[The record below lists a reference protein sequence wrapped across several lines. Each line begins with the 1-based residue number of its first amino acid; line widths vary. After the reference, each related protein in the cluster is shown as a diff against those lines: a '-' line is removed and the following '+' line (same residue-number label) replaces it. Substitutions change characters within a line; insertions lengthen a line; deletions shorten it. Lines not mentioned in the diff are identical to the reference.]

1 MSVSDILKYP
11 QYVGSTPLDNF
22 FQDLE
27 AKILSKTRSLKADN
41 QRFVSQLL
49 HYLRKLRT
57 LTLDEQTKLNAK
69 GSDMLPISLHDMKY
83 VERLIALIITYGIYV
98 NLPTDFQ
105 APLQFS
111 KDEVPSSYKPDLST
125 LELVC
130 TMIHNILLQKNDQ
143 KDYVK
148 SIILKG
154 PLFTNSYLGLL
165 TLCVEM
171 PSAEHEKMLPEL
183 ENVQQSYE
191 LFEMYTLLVQEVKNA
206 DAKARL
212 LTQLGTLAVRRN
224 NGVLSLID
232 FIMGVRE
239 DEQVDLEKMNRV
251 AQILVAK
258 PKSTSSIQYFSSL
271 FPQIYDGLSMLNR
284 PIVVSCLNNVVT
296 TFFLKNPKIV
306 RDFLFQKLYKVIF
319 NEPIRDHCAK
329 ELNDTVNVLISL
341 TKNSCNDLL
350 QNLVEGVD
358 KKLFYLNLWT
368 YALFLKRRQKLN
380 PLGQENGPYHEVIL
394 TLLKSFMVLLHDNE
408 VLTYLSMSLLNYRHE
423 KWEYCI
429 DFETQLAYITVRSE
443 QIELKVR
450 QEWKDPLA
458 KANEMFTSIDEAVDL
473 FVQLLK
479 IVNKEDMVKD
489 VFLAVLA
496 RWIKTDRHNDTTLGD
511 FPSSALVLLDL
522 KILEKLHNEFT
533 TDIVKKP
540 TDILQLLIELIDF
553 CSDKVTQQDSDD
565 EEKSEKD
572 SDDEDRSEEDAGEHK
587 IQAQLQ
593 SGQPSALEM
602 MIQLLKSILPM
613 PAAKLESSK
622 ISLRIIDAKLL
633 KQGDNSMHK
642 AITDVIESKESV
654 ATENGADDDFLH
666 EAMVNLGDQSAPMQV
681 LGLTQLIKLIQK
693 KSSVVTPATVT
704 QWHMQFMKNTDPYIY
719 LTAIKGLGVLCECDE
734 RTFDRLLAMYAGSKK
749 SNSRLDDIL
758 KIGEVFINYIQQQN
772 EMFQG
777 PQAHKLIDTC
787 LIKVRRRDEID
798 DRLRMSAISLLGIG
812 AQTNARGIQDR
823 IGDMLDCSFGI
834 LQMETKTKGSFVVR
848 RAALHLIHDL
858 LCSAATFPSQY
869 NRAKLI
875 TLLEYT
881 REKDEDMLVR
891 DQAAQLLSILNS
903 GEHSRTF

>member
-11 QYVGSTPLDNF
+11 QNVGSTPLDSF

-27 AKILSKTRSLKADN
+27 AKILSKTGSLKADN

-49 HYLRKLRT
+49 HYLRKLHS
-57 LTLDEQTKLNAK
+57 LTLDEQAELNAK
-69 GSDMLPISLHDMKY
+69 GSDLLPISLHDMKY
-83 VERLIALIITYGIYV
+83 VENLIALLIIHGIYV

-111 KDEVPSSYKPDLST
+111 KDEVPSSYKSDFST

-130 TMIHNILLQKNDQ
+130 TTIHSILLQNSDK
-143 KDYVK
+143 KDYVR

-154 PLFTNSYLGLL
+154 PLFMNSYLGLL

-171 PSAEHEKMLPEL
+171 PSSEHEKMLQEL

-191 LFEMYTLLVQEVKNA
+191 LFEMYTFLVQIRNA

-239 DEQVDLEKMNRV
+239 DEQVDLEKMNKV
-251 AQILVAK
+251 AQLLVAK
-258 PKSTSSIQYFSSL
+258 PKSTSSSQYFSRL

-296 TFFLKNPKIV
+296 TFFLKNQKIV
-306 RDFLFQKLYKVIF
+306 KDFLFQKLYKVIF

-329 ELNDTVNVLISL
+329 ELNDTNNVLISL

-350 QNLVEGVD
+350 QNLVGGVD

-368 YALFLKRRQKLN
+368 YALFLKRNQKLN
-380 PLGQENGPYHEVIL
+380 PLGQENRPYYEVIL
-394 TLLKSFMVLLHDNE
+394 TLLKSFVVLLQDNE
-408 VLTYLSMSLLNYRHE
+408 MLTYLSMNLLNYRHE

-429 DFETQLAYITVRSE
+429 DFETQLAYIALRSE
-443 QIELKVR
+443 EIELRARK
-450 QEWKDPLA
+450 EWKDPLA
-458 KANEMFTSIDEAVDL
+458 EANEMFTSIDEAVDL
-473 FVQLLK
+473 FVQLLR
-479 IVNKEDMVKD
+479 IINKEEMVKD

-496 RWIKTDRHNDTTLGD
+496 RWVKTDRHNDAALGD
-511 FPSSALVLLDL
+511 IHSSALVLLDL

-553 CSDKVTQQDSDD
+553 CSDEERQQDSDD
-565 EEKSEKD
+565 EERSEKD
-572 SDDEDRSEEDAGEHK
+572 SDDEDSGGENEGDHK

-593 SGQPSALEM
+593 SAQPSALDM
-602 MIQLLKSILPM
+602 MIQLLKSVLPT

-633 KQGDNSMHK
+633 KHGNNSMHK
-642 AITDVIESKESV
+642 AITDVIESKES
-654 ATENGADDDFLH
+654 AAADNDADDDFLH
-666 EAMVNLGDQSAPMQV
+666 EAMVNLSDQSAPMEV
-681 LGLTQLIKLIQK
+681 LGLTQLIQLIQK
-693 KSSVVTPATVT
+693 KSSVVTPTTVT
-704 QWHMQFMKNTDPYIY
+704 QWHIQFLKSKDPYIY
-719 LTAIKGLGVLCECDE
+719 LTAIKGLSILCECDE
-734 RTFDRLLAMYAGSKK
+734 RTFDRLLSMYAGTKK
-749 SNSRLDDIL
+749 SNNILDDIL
-758 KIGEVFINYIQQQN
+758 KIGEVFTNYIQHQN

-798 DRLRMSAISLLGIG
+798 DRLRMSAISLLGTG
-812 AQTNARGIQDR
+812 VQTNARGIQDR
-823 IGDMLDCSFGI
+823 IGDILDCSFGI
-834 LQMETKTKGSFVVR
+834 LQMETKAKGSFVVR

-858 LCSAATFPSQY
+858 LYSAATFPSQY
-869 NRAKLI
+869 NRAKLV

-881 REKDEDMLVR
+881 REKDHDMLVR
-891 DQAAQLLSILNS
+891 DQSAQLLSILNS
-903 GEHSRTF
+903 GEYSRTF

>member
-11 QYVGSTPLDNF
+11 QCVGSTPLDNF

-27 AKILSKTRSLKADN
+27 AEILSKTGSLKADN

-57 LTLDEQTKLNAK
+57 LTLNEQTKLNAK

-83 VERLIALIITYGIYV
+83 VERLIALLIIHGIYV

-105 APLQFS
+105 TPLQFS
-111 KDEVPSSYKPDLST
+111 KDELPSSYEPDLST

-130 TMIHNILLQKNDQ
+130 ITIHNILLQKNDQ

-171 PSAEHEKMLPEL
+171 PSTEHEKMLPEL

-191 LFEMYTLLVQEVKNA
+191 LFEMYTLLVQEVRNTA
-206 DAKARL
+206 AKARL

-239 DEQVDLEKMNRV
+239 DEQVDLQKMNRV
-251 AQILVAK
+251 AHILVAK

-284 PIVVSCLNNVVT
+284 PIVVSCLNNLVT

-329 ELNDTVNVLISL
+329 ELNDTINVLISL
-341 TKNSCNDLL
+341 AKNSCNDLL
-350 QNLVEGVD
+350 QNLVGGVD

-368 YALFLKRRQKLN
+368 YALFLKRSQKLN
-380 PLGQENGPYHEVIL
+380 PLGQENGLYYEVIL
-394 TLLKSFMVLLHDNE
+394 TLLKSFVVLLHDHE
-408 VLTYLSMSLLNYRHE
+408 ALTYLSMNLLNYRHE

-443 QIELKVR
+443 KIELKVQ
-450 QEWKDPLA
+450 QERRDPLA

-496 RWIKTDRHNDTTLGD
+496 RWVKTDRHNDATLGD
-511 FPSSALVLLDL
+511 IQSSALVLLDL

-553 CSDKVTQQDSDD
+553 CSDEVPQQDSDD
-565 EEKSEKD
+565 EERSEKD
-572 SDDEDRSEEDAGEHK
+572 SDDEDSSGENSGDHK
-587 IQAQLQ
+587 IQAELQ
-593 SGQPSALEM
+593 SAQPSALDM
-602 MIQLLKSILPM
+602 MIQLLKSILTT

-622 ISLRIIDAKLL
+622 ISLRTIDAKLL
-633 KQGDNSMHK
+633 KQGNNSMHK

-654 ATENGADDDFLH
+654 ATDNGGDDDFLH
-666 EAMVNLGDQSAPMQV
+666 EAIENLGDQSAPMQV

-704 QWHMQFMKNTDPYIY
+704 QWHMLFLKSKDPYIY
-719 LTAIKGLGVLCECDE
+719 LTAIKGLSVLCECDE
-734 RTFDRLLAMYAGSKK
+734 RTFDRLLSMYAESKK
-749 SNSRLDDIL
+749 SNSRLDDTL

-787 LIKVRRRDEID
+787 LTKVRGRDEID
-798 DRLRMSAISLLGIG
+798 DRLRMSAISLLGMG

-834 LQMETKTKGSFVVR
+834 LQMETKTKESFVVR

-858 LCSAATFPSQY
+858 LYSAATFPSQY
-869 NRAKLI
+869 NRAKLV

-881 REKDEDMLVR
+881 RGKDQDMLVR